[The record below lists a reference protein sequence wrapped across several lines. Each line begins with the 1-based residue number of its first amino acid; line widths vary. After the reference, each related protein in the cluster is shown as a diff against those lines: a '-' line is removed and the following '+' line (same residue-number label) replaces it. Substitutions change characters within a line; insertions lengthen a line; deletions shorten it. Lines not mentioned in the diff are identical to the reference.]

1 VPPEAVVAF
10 AAQLACP
17 AQGGAP
23 EVASFAE
30 LAQRFALARLGTGTA
45 HADPAHLAWMA
56 RSILERLP
64 LEELARRLSPFLP
77 PETPDAVLTALSE
90 AARGASALA
99 DIADSALSLAHSGH
113 APPPASPA
121 LQLFCELREPDARE
135 HLPYDAAVA
144 LIDKLRALGQSRG
157 LSPRDV
163 LHPLRLALT
172 GSARG
177 LPLPVVVAVLTREQ
191 SLERCRT

>member
-1 VPPEAVVAF
+1 
-10 AAQLACP
+10 
-17 AQGGAP
+17 
-23 EVASFAE
+23 
-30 LAQRFALARLGTGTA
+30 
-45 HADPAHLAWMA
+45 MA
-56 RSILERLP
+56 RSVLERLP
-64 LEELARRLSPFLP
+64 REELARRLAPFLP

-99 DIADSALSLAHSGH
+99 DIADSALSLAQFRH

-135 HLPYDAAVA
+135 HLPYEAAVA

-163 LHPLRLALT
+163 LHPLRIALT

-191 SLERCRT
+191 ALERCRT